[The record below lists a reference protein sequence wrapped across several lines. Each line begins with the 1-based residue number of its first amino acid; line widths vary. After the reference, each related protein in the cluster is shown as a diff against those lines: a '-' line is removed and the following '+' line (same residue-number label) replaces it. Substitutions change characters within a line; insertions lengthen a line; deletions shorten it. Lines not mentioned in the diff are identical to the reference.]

1 MLVDEAVL
9 WWVNLLLQAW
19 EQMEPVIGIS
29 AGDMQQ
35 VVKHTCTVLQPC
47 ITAIKSTDK
56 LT

>member
-19 EQMEPVIGIS
+19 EQMEPVIGTS

-35 VVKHTCTVLQPC
+35 VVKHTC
-47 ITAIKSTDK
+47 ITFMY
-56 LT
+56 